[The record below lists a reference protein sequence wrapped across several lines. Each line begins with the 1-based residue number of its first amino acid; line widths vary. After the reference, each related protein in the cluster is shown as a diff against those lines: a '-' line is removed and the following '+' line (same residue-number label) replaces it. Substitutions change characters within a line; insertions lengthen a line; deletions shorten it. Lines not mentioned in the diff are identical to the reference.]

1 MLSEVIVDSIQ
12 IDADSR
18 AFSRALQSM
27 VGLLADTSPLTA
39 DISELLT
46 ESTKRRFASG
56 EAPDGTPWVP
66 LADGSGRTP
75 LTLTGTMRDQI
86 FPSSGRDFV
95 EISASAK
102 QARWHQFGTAP
113 YTIKPR
119 AGSVLRFGGRDG
131 VVFVR
136 SVNHPGLP
144 ARPFLGLSAQDT
156 SDIDALALAYID
168 LNGSR

>member
-1 MLSEVIVDSIQ
+1 MSEIKIDVD
-12 IDADSR
+12 
-18 AFSRALQSM
+18 SRALQRALGALTLRM
-27 VGLLADTSPLTA
+27 ADLSPLTA
-39 DISELLT
+39 DIGELLL

-86 FPSSGRDFV
+86 FPSSGSDFV

-102 QARWHQFGTAP
+102 QARWHQFGTDP

-119 AGSVLRFGGRDG
+119 SGSVLRFGGPDG
-131 VVFVR
+131 VVFAR
-136 SVNHPGLP
+136 AVNHPGLP
-144 ARPFLGLSAQDT
+144 ARPFLGLSAQDE
-156 SDIDALALAYID
+156 SDIDALVLAYID
-168 LNGSR
+168 LDGAR